1 MQSMIVRFALPL
13 TFILTPACASAA
25 GVTSAALNKTVTIS
39 FVSSGMSTS
48 STGQQKG
55 FNTSVTRVIYISG
68 AGRLFMKHTA
78 SNGRAQRGGEF
89 DPENTSAGHG
99 GSFQFQGNK
108 LVGVISYAGG
118 ARQITA
124 TFDPSFSSCTA
135 SVIEG
140 AVGGKMQRK
149 GPNGE
154 MFTLTG
160 VTTSSPSCSVQ
171 SGNAFAN

>member
-1 MQSMIVRFALPL
+1 MLNAARLFSFALVIAPS
-13 TFILTPACASAA
+13 CAVAA
-25 GVTSAALNKTVTIS
+25 GAPAGALNKTVTIS

-48 STGQQKG
+48 ASGQQKG
-55 FNTSVTRVIYISG
+55 FNTSVQRIVYISS

-78 SNGRAQRGGEF
+78 SNGRAQRGGTF
-89 DPENTSAGHG
+89 DPDNTSTGHG
-99 GSFQFQGNK
+99 GSFNFQGNK

-124 TFDPSFSSCTA
+124 TFDPGFSSCTA

-154 MFTLTG
+154 MYTLTG

>member
-1 MQSMIVRFALPL
+1 MQILTRFFVLPL
-13 TFILTPACASAA
+13 AFILAPVCAFAA
-25 GVTSAALNKTVTIS
+25 GAPAAAMNKTITIY

-48 STGQQKG
+48 AAGQQKG
-55 FNTSVTRVIYISG
+55 FNTSVTRMIYVSS

-89 DPENTSAGHG
+89 DPNDSRPGA
-99 GSFQFQGNK
+99 GSFQFQGNRI
-108 LVGVISYAGG
+108 VGVISYAGG

-124 TFDPSFSSCTA
+124 TFDPGFSSCTA

-154 MFTLTG
+154 MFTLSG

-171 SGNAFAN
+171 SGNAFAQ